1 MSPSFRIPHS
11 AIRILA
17 IAAGVA
23 LTNAIPAT
31 LRAQGTLVIRG
42 ATIHTLAGADIPN
55 GTVVMRDGR
64 ITAVGTSAA
73 VPAGAKVIEAAGLH
87 VYPGLFDAET
97 ELGLTE
103 IDAIPVTNDMTELGE
118 FNPQLIAATAVHPAG
133 EHIPVSRA
141 NGITHVI
148 TAPLARAGGIGGQAS
163 LINLDGWTIEE
174 MMVRPSVGFIVN
186 WPLISITGGGGGG
199 GGGFGGGGA
208 RNFTD
213 AKKER
218 DDQVK
223 RLEGWLEDARRYDAA
238 VKAGQIVPRDLK
250 LEALSKVTRKELPL
264 LIRADQERYIRE
276 AVEFAGK
283 QDVKIVIL
291 HGSQAWKVRQL
302 LAGKN
307 IPVIIGPTQALPTGQ
322 DEGYD
327 EEYGAAGMLFHA
339 GVKFA
344 IATFNSADSRTLPYE
359 AGNAVGYGLP
369 KEEALKAITLRPAE
383 IYGVADKFGTVEV
396 GKFGNLIVTDGDPLE
411 YKTQFKHVIIAGRDV
426 GPANKHLELYEKYR
440 NRPKR

>member
-1 MSPSFRIPHS
+1 MK
-11 AIRILA
+11 ATLNA
-17 IAAGVA
+17 LGVA
-23 LTNAIPAT
+23 VVLCTLHPAPC
-31 LRAQGTLVIRG
+31 AGQGTLAIRG
-42 ATIHTLAGADIPN
+42 GTIHTLAGADIPN
-55 GTVVMRDGR
+55 GTVVMQDGR
-64 ITAVGTSAA
+64 IIAVGASVS
-73 VPAGAKVIEAAGLH
+73 VPSGAKVIEAAGLH
-87 VYPGLFDAET
+87 VYPGIFDGET
-97 ELGLTE
+97 EIGLTE

-133 EHIPVSRA
+133 EHIPVARA

-148 TAPLARAGGIGGQAS
+148 AAPLARAGGIGGQAS

-174 MMVRPSVGFIVN
+174 MMVRPSVGFVFN
-186 WPLISITGGGGGG
+186 WPLVTIAGGFGGGGGG
-199 GGGFGGGGA
+199 GGPGGGGGA

-213 AKKER
+213 AKKEH

-223 RLEGWLEDARRYDAA
+223 RVEGWLEDARRYDAA
-238 VKAGQIVPRDLK
+238 VKGGQIVARDLK

-264 LIRADQERYIRE
+264 LVRADRDRYIKE

-283 QDVKIVIL
+283 QDIRIVIL
-291 HGSQAWKVRQL
+291 HGNQAWKVAQL
-302 LAGKN
+302 LAERN
-307 IPVIIGPTQALPTGQ
+307 VPVIIGPTQALPTGQ

-327 EEYGAAGMLFHA
+327 EEYGAAAKLFQA

-369 KEEALKAITLRPAE
+369 KEEALKAITIRPAE

-411 YKTQFKHVIIAGRDV
+411 YQTQFRNVIIAGRDV
-426 GPANKHLELYEKYR
+426 GPMNKHLELYEKYK
-440 NRPKR
+440 NRPKK